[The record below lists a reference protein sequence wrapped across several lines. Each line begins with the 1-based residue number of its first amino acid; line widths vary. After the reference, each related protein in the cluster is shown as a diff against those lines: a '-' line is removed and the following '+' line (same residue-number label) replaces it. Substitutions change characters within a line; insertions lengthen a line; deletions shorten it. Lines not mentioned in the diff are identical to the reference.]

1 MTDSND
7 ELDTTGG
14 ISASDTSNY
23 DAAPGDVSVE
33 LDQLEN
39 ERSLLDRPGVSDPA
53 DEGYSPPEK
62 WSPAEKFGNTA
73 EEMHRGETLDQRLE
87 QEVPDVGEPV
97 DHVQAALEEPAP
109 ASSHETQIVGD
120 DPATDD
126 FDNLDSSIDD
136 MALGDGNVGDGE
148 VGDVRAG
155 RLVAPDEGLGADLD
169 KDLVGSDV
177 GIDSGAASAEE
188 AAVHIV
194 PDDTDL

>member
-1 MTDSND
+1 MTETND

-14 ISASDTSNY
+14 ISVSDTSNY

-33 LDQLEN
+33 MDQMEP
-39 ERSLLDRPGVSDPA
+39 ERSLVDRGVEDPL

-73 EEMHRGETLDQRLE
+73 EEMHQGETLDQRLE
-87 QEVPDVGEPV
+87 QETPDIGEPV
-97 DHVQAALEEPAP
+97 DHVQSALDEPEAVG
-109 ASSHETQIVGD
+109 SHRSQIVGD
-120 DPATDD
+120 DPARDD
-126 FDNLDSSIDD
+126 FDEIDAGIDD
-136 MALGDGNVGDGE
+136 AVAGDGNLGDGE
-148 VGDVRAG
+148 VGDLRAG
-155 RLVAPDEGLGADLD
+155 RLVDIDEGLGEDVD

-194 PDDTDL
+194 PDDTEV